1 MAVAKPKSANRL
13 ILLVVVH
20 IVILLGSEGDGVD
33 SSRLLRL
40 HPEAISPTR
49 SVVAWNEKCDET
61 VIIDEVRLVPMATC
75 SRKCSGN

>member
-1 MAVAKPKSANRL
+1 MTVAKPKSANRL

-33 SSRLLRL
+33 SSRLPRL

-49 SVVAWNEKCDET
+49 SVAAWTVKCDET
-61 VIIDEVRLVPMATC
+61 VIISEVRLELTA
-75 SRKCSGN
+75 RH